1 MATSQTFTP
10 QSGTAGRVHVIVSSV
25 HYIVAGISEWKRS
38 SSSNIIPI
46 PHFESSSH
54 ATTGLVQPNKLL
66 GLGDNKVSLQ
76 GIYNTNATDQT
87 EIGTTYLTNGAYITC
102 DLFINRSS
110 TKGYDS
116 VVGWISNFEVT
127 VSINNQPVAFS
138 CTLDV
143 DGVFPSYGT
152 VSG

>member
-1 MATSQTFTP
+1 MATAQTFTP
-10 QSGTAGRVHVIVSSV
+10 QSGTYGRVHVVVSST

-38 SSSNIIPI
+38 STAAVIPI

-54 ATTGLVQPNKLL
+54 ATTGLVQANKLL

-87 EIGTTYLTNGAYITC
+87 ETGTTYLTNGAYVTC

-110 TKGYDS
+110 VKGYDS
-116 VVGWISNFEVT
+116 VVGWISNFEVG
-127 VSINNQPVAFS
+127 VNINNQAVTFS
-138 CTLDV
+138 CTLEV

-152 VSG
+152 ISG